1 MIHSTLSPEAI
12 CTVDLGSHCCF
23 TPQSTLVTFV
33 HTPPQMPF
41 LPHYMIALFPQD
53 EFQASITPAQPPP
66 PLRRPT
72 RSGVWLLRTQILN
85 IAMVCIGR
93 MSTIFEPPSPTVYME
108 FRLPPRA
115 IEVDVGA
122 QAEPPIPKMILNA
135 MDTPSTI
142 SYHG

>member
-53 EFQASITPAQPPP
+53 EFQASINQPN
-66 PLRRPT
+66 LHHHRRPT

-115 IEVDVGA
+115 VGA